1 MGQIITDK
9 DLNGVIKEL
18 RENKKTIV
26 ATNGCFDILHVG
38 HVRYLKKAKALGD
51 VLIVA
56 VNSDKSTRELKGP
69 SRPINSQNDRMEI
82 LSSLTCV
89 DYVILFDKISPV
101 DLLLEIK
108 PDIYAKG
115 GDYTIESLPE
125 AKAIL
130 SYGGKVELID
140 FVDGKSTTN
149 LINKINN

>member
-1 MGQIITDK
+1 MGKIITDK
-9 DLNGVIKEL
+9 DLSSVIKEL
-18 RENKKTIV
+18 RENKKKIV
-26 ATNGCFDILHVG
+26 ATNGCFDILHIG

>member
-38 HVRYLKKAKALGD
+38 HVRYLKKANALGD
-51 VLIVA
+51 ILIVA

>member
-1 MGQIITDK
+1 MGKIITDK
-9 DLNGVIKEL
+9 DLSSVIKEL
-18 RENKKTIV
+18 RENKKKIV
-26 ATNGCFDILHVG
+26 ATNGCFDILHIG

-130 SYGGKVELID
+130 SYDGKVELID

>member
-51 VLIVA
+51 ILIVA

>member
-1 MGQIITDK
+1 M
-9 DLNGVIKEL
+9 
-18 RENKKTIV
+18 
-26 ATNGCFDILHVG
+26 
-38 HVRYLKKAKALGD
+38 KKAKALGD

-149 LINKINN
+149 LINKINNWIYNSLYLLHITKHRGIWTIIQNI

>member
-9 DLNGVIKEL
+9 DLSSIIKEL
-18 RENKKTIV
+18 RENKKKIV
-26 ATNGCFDILHVG
+26 ATNGCFDILHIG

-51 VLIVA
+51 ILIVA

-82 LSSLTCV
+82 LSSLICV